1 VTTSNELDLDSI
13 TIAIEWENPRDV
25 GTRWTDRALVALH
38 EEIAREQKRSPGRPA
53 ILFLYDANAIDPES
67 IRQGL
72 SRACPALES
81 RADVQLVATDGLTY
95 YQLKNRGAE
104 LAKTPFTILLDSD
117 ACPQPG
123 WLCGLL
129 APFADP
135 RMMAASGVTSLEP
148 LDLISRTMAMV
159 WIFDLPSEHPRSRGR
174 QQMHANNFA
183 VRTRFFTQ
191 NPFPNT
197 PAFKKQCGIWLADV
211 VERGFGFERVP
222 DALVLH
228 APHSGFVFILWRAVQ
243 AGLDRDA
250 KAKLEGRSR
259 LARLGYAA
267 QVFFKKNLRSARR
280 IVSHH
285 REVDLPVWLI
295 PCSIAVAWSYFST
308 LAGAQLVSAV
318 LDGLSESARVRWIE
332 STRGPRESRPS
343 SRSPSR
349 ECAKRG

>member
-1 VTTSNELDLDSI
+1 MASSTELDLDTI

-25 GTRWTDRALVALH
+25 GTRWTDRALVALD

-53 ILFLYDANAIDPES
+53 VLFLYDANAIAPES

-72 SRACPALES
+72 ARACPALEG
-81 RADVQLVATDGLTY
+81 RAAVRLVPTDGLTY

-104 LAKTPFTILLDSD
+104 LATTPFTILLDSD

-123 WLCGLL
+123 WLRGLH

-135 RMMAASGVTSLEP
+135 RMMAVSGVTSLEP
-148 LDLISRTMAMV
+148 FDLISRTMAMV
-159 WIFDLPSEHPRSRGR
+159 WIFDLPSEHSRSRGR
-174 QQMHANNFA
+174 RQMHANNFA
-183 VRTRFFTQ
+183 VRTPFFTEH
-191 NPFPNT
+191 PFPNT

-211 VERGFGFERVP
+211 VDRGFGFVRTP

-250 KAKLEGRSR
+250 KAKLDGRSR

-267 QVFFKKNLRSARR
+267 QVFFKKNLRAARR
-280 IVSHH
+280 IVAHH
-285 REVDLPVWLI
+285 REVALPAWQI
-295 PCSIAVAWSYFST
+295 PFSIAVAWSYYST

-318 LDGLSESARVRWIE
+318 LDGLPESARVRWIE
-332 STRGPRESRPS
+332 ST
-343 SRSPSR
+343 
-349 ECAKRG
+349 